1 MSLFKYKNVSFIFR
15 KKKKNNSD
23 IKEKEEEENRILF
36 LPLRSFRTIHLKH
49 RVSAMKCYEIMIG
62 HWMMFTRILAGYH
75 YTYKKINMHFY
86 LKLYP
91 RLNSY
96 VWKLFSVN
104 DSLNSTRSN
113 KNMCISI
120 IRRILDR
127 ILVRFVSIA
136 TNIQKLLNI
145 FI

>member
-1 MSLFKYKNVSFIFR
+1 MKNRVSESNILLRCLCLNIKMFR
-15 KKKKNNSD
+15 SFSEKKKKNNSD

-62 HWMMFTRILAGYH
+62 HWMMFTRILVGYH

-96 VWKLFSVN
+96 V
-104 DSLNSTRSN
+104 
-113 KNMCISI
+113 
-120 IRRILDR
+120 
-127 ILVRFVSIA
+127 
-136 TNIQKLLNI
+136 
-145 FI
+145 